1 MKVKYGARILEYKL
15 FKTYSN
21 ISGFTTTRMSGFGVR
36 KYSSF
41 NCSPFCG
48 DNEEHVRQNQRLLRL
63 ELPQSLTQLVI
74 PRQVHG
80 TKIALIDKTFLS
92 LPQDQQQAELDG
104 VDALITTEP
113 GYCICVS
120 TADCVPLLI
129 YDRKNQVVA
138 AVHSG
143 WRGTVDGITTKTLE
157 MMKEQFGTSGRD
169 VSVIIGPNIS
179 LESFEVGE
187 EVYSAFE
194 EKGFNMSAISIWKEE
209 KQKYHIDLTAAITE
223 QLRAFGVFKKNIEY
237 ARICTFIRHEEFF
250 SARRLGINSGRMLSG
265 IMLNQ

>member
-1 MKVKYGARILEYKL
+1 MKVIAGSRVLEYKL

-21 ISGFTTTRMSGFGVR
+21 ISGFTTTRMGGFGVR
-36 KYSSF
+36 KYGSF

-48 DNEEHVRQNQRLLRL
+48 DNEDHVRRNQKLLSR
-63 ELPQSLTQLVI
+63 ELPPSFAELVI

-80 TKIALIDKTFLS
+80 TKITLIDKAFLS
-92 LPQDQQQAELDG
+92 LSADEQQAELDG

-120 TADCVPLLI
+120 TADCVPILI

-138 AVHSG
+138 AIHSG

-157 MMKEQFGTSGRD
+157 MMKERFGTTGRD
-169 VSVIIGPNIS
+169 VSVIIGPSIS

-194 EKGFNMSAISIWKEE
+194 EKGFNLSNISIWKPR
-209 KQKYHIDLTAAITE
+209 KKKYHIDLPAAITE
-223 QLRAFGVFKKNIEY
+223 QLRAFGVFKKNIEC
-237 ARICTFIRHEEFF
+237 ANICTFIRYEEFF
-250 SARRLGINSGRMLSG
+250 SARRLGIDSGRLLSG